1 MGVVHKAGYG
11 TASTGE
17 ETSAV
22 TGGRGAPNGARRPAP
37 ARTRTGHG
45 RDAAARIPA
54 APAQHDRPWTRPRS
68 PGAARTG
75 GGPVVN
81 ASPTG
86 VLSRSGPGGVTRR
99 AGAEDPC
106 VTVTV
111 SPPLA

>member
-1 MGVVHKAGYG
+1 MGRRDQATDPPPAPGAAAP
-11 TASTGE
+11 TP
-17 ETSAV
+17 
-22 TGGRGAPNGARRPAP
+22 GGRRPSP
-37 ARTRTGHG
+37 ARTRTGPG

-86 VLSRSGPGGVTRR
+86 VLSRSGPGG
-99 AGAEDPC
+99 APGGPEPEDGAAVDTPG
-106 VTVTV
+106 
-111 SPPLA
+111 